1 MISGV
6 GIDFS
11 PRPPEHH
18 DPGRHDVGS
27 DEWHAVVRTA
37 SSPASPTLRLARWL
51 AGLPLPQRNSARH
64 PEPMT
69 VRVPALEA
77 QPLAHDHLRVL
88 ETDLQED
95 PEDLKRR
102 KLRHH
107 RGPQTPN

>member
-1 MISGV
+1 MPRSRSGVASALPTTAMISGV

-27 DEWHAVVRTA
+27 DEWHAALVRTA

-51 AGLPLPQRNSARH
+51 AGSTTA
-64 PEPMT
+64 MISG
-69 VRVPALEA
+69 VG
-77 QPLAHDHLRVL
+77 DLR
-88 ETDLQED
+88 ED
-95 PEDLKRR
+95 PEDLKRL

>member
-27 DEWHAVVRTA
+27 DEWRAALVRTA
-37 SSPASPTLRLARWL
+37 SSPASPTLRLAT
-51 AGLPLPQRNSARH
+51 GLSIPQRNSARH

-69 VRVPALEA
+69 VGVPALEA
-77 QPLAHDHLRVL
+77 QPLAHDHLF
-88 ETDLQED
+88 ETDLRED
-95 PEDLKRR
+95 PEDLKLR
-102 KLRHH
+102 KLRYD